1 MLLQTFFLYI
11 CSVEIDQSIELFV
24 DYLSSERRLSK
35 HTVKAYSEDA
45 LAFCQYCA
53 EEDVHD
59 TDEVSSSLLRD
70 WEMSLMDNGIQ
81 PRSVARKIASL
92 RAWNRFLRKQGILD
106 KDLFLK
112 INTPKVGKRLPVFF
126 RESEMDNLLDNDE
139 VFPDTFEGIRD
150 RLIIEMLYATGMRR
164 AELIGL
170 TDASVD
176 LSGKTVK
183 VLGKRNKERLIPI
196 GTEICELAEEYISI
210 RNEKAYN
217 KTDKFFVTEK
227 GSAIYPMLVERVVKR
242 YLSLFSNADKISP
255 HVMRH
260 TFATHLLDHGADI
273 NAIKELLGHA
283 NLSAT
288 QIYTHNTI
296 ERLKKTYKTAHPR
309 AKE

>member
-1 MLLQTFFLYI
+1 M
-11 CSVEIDQSIELFV
+11 EINQSIELFT
-24 DYLSSERRLSK
+24 DYLSSERRFSE
-35 HTVKAYSEDA
+35 HTVKAYREDA
-45 LAFCQYCA
+45 FAFCQYCS

-59 TDEVSSSLLRD
+59 TDDVSPSLLRD

-92 RAWNRFLRKQGILD
+92 RAWNRFLRKQKILE

-126 RESEMDNLLDNDE
+126 RESEMDNLLATDD

-150 RLIIEMLYATGMRR
+150 RLIIETFYATGIRR

-170 TDASVD
+170 KNSWVD
-176 LSGKTVK
+176 TNAHTLK
-183 VLGKRNKERLIPI
+183 VLGKRNKERIIPFGDKLCQHI
-196 GTEICELAEEYISI
+196 EKYICIREAEVC
-210 RNEKAYN
+210 N
-217 KTDKFFVTEK
+217 KTDRFFVTK
-227 GSAIYPMLVERVVKR
+227 SGNALYPMLVERVVKH
-242 YLSLFSNADKISP
+242 YLSLFSTADKISP

-296 ERLKKTYKTAHPR
+296 EKLKKTYKTAHPR

>member
-11 CSVEIDQSIELFV
+11 CSVEIKQSIALFS
-24 DYLSSERRLSK
+24 DYLSSERRLSE
-35 HTVKAYSEDA
+35 HTVKAYREDT
-45 LAFCQYCA
+45 LAFCKYCA

-70 WEMSLMDNGIQ
+70 WEMSLMDDGIQ

-92 RAWNRFLRKQGILD
+92 RAWNRFLRKQKILE

-170 TDASVD
+170 KDNWVNRSER
-176 LSGKTVK
+176 TVK
-183 VLGKRNKERLIPI
+183 VLGKRNKERIIPF
-196 GTEICELAEEYISI
+196 GDELCEHIEKYISERDKI
-210 RNEKAYN
+210 LHN

-296 ERLKKTYKTAHPR
+296 EKLKKTYKTAHPR

>member
-1 MLLQTFFLYI
+1 M
-11 CSVEIDQSIELFV
+11 EIKQSIELFT
-24 DYLSSERRLSK
+24 DYLSSERRFSE
-35 HTVKAYSEDA
+35 HTVKAYREDA
-45 LAFCQYCA
+45 FAFCQYCS

-59 TDEVSSSLLRD
+59 TDDVSPSLLRD
-70 WEMSLMDNGIQ
+70 WEMSLLDNGIQ

-92 RAWNRFLRKQGILD
+92 RAWNRFLRKQ
-106 KDLFLK
+106 K
-112 INTPKVGKRLPVFF
+112 I
-126 RESEMDNLLDNDE
+126 
-139 VFPDTFEGIRD
+139 
-150 RLIIEMLYATGMRR
+150 ATGIRR

-170 TDASVD
+170 KDRAVD
-176 LSGKTVK
+176 RKGKTLK
-183 VLGKRNKERLIPI
+183 VLGKRNKERIIPF
-196 GTEICELAEEYISI
+196 GEELCEHIEKYISERDKI
-210 RNEKAYN
+210 IHN
-217 KTDKFFVTEK
+217 KTDKFFVTQK

-296 ERLKKTYKTAHPR
+296 EKLKKTYKTAHPR

>member
-1 MLLQTFFLYI
+1 M
-11 CSVEIDQSIELFV
+11 EIKQSIEQFIE
-24 DYLSSERRLSK
+24 YLSSERRMSP
-35 HTVKAYSEDA
+35 HTVKAYSDDVR
-45 LAFCQYCA
+45 AFAQYCA

-59 TDEVSSSLLRD
+59 TVELSTLAVRD
-70 WEMSLMDNGIQ
+70 WEMCLIDNDMQ
-81 PRSVARKIASL
+81 PRSVARKMASL
-92 RAWNRFLRKQGILD
+92 RAWNRFLHKQKILD

-112 INTPKVGKRLPVFF
+112 ISTPKVRKKLPVFV
-126 RESEMDNLLDNDE
+126 RESEMENLLGAEN

-170 TDASVD
+170 KDSWVD
-176 LSGKTVK
+176 TKGRVLK
-183 VLGKRNKERLIPI
+183 VLGKRNKERMIPF
-196 GTEICELAEEYISI
+196 GEELCAEIEKYISA
-210 RNEKAYN
+210 RDAETHN
-217 KTDKFFVTEK
+217 KTDRFFVTKK
-227 GSAIYPMLVERVVKR
+227 GSALYPMLVERVVKR
-242 YLSLFSNADKISP
+242 YLSLFSNADKLSP

>member
-1 MLLQTFFLYI
+1 M
-11 CSVEIDQSIELFV
+11 EIEQSIELFI
-24 DYLSSERRLSK
+24 DYLTTERRLSA
-35 HTVKAYSEDA
+35 HTVTAYTDDVRSFQDYCSAEDITDT
-45 LAFCQYCA
+45 
-53 EEDVHD
+53 EEL
-59 TDEVSSSLLRD
+59 SPLLLRD
-70 WEMSLMDNGIQ
+70 WEMSLLDDGIQ
-81 PRSVARKIASL
+81 PRSVSRKMASL
-92 RAWNRFLRKQGILD
+92 RSWSRFLRKQKILE
-106 KDLFLK
+106 KDLFAKISTLK
-112 INTPKVGKRLPVFF
+112 TRKNLPVFF
-126 RESEMDNLLDNDE
+126 RESEMSNLLDTDD
-139 VFPDTFEGIRD
+139 VFPDTFDGIRD

-296 ERLKKTYKTAHPR
+296 EKLKKTYKTAHPR

>member
-1 MLLQTFFLYI
+1 MRIFF
-11 CSVEIDQSIELFV
+11 CNFADVEINQSIEQFV
-24 DYLSSERRLSK
+24 EYLHSERRLSQ
-35 HTVKAYSEDA
+35 HTVTAYREDVQ
-45 LAFCQYCA
+45 AFATYCA
-53 EEDVHD
+53 DEEVVDTADV
-59 TDEVSSSLLRD
+59 VPSLVRA
-70 WEMSLMDNGIQ
+70 WEMSLIEDGMQ

-92 RAWNRFLRKQGILD
+92 RAWNRFLRKQKILE

-112 INTPKVGKRLPVFF
+112 IITPKVRKQLPVFV
-126 RESEMDNLLDNDE
+126 RESEMDNLLGTDD
-139 VFPDTFEGIRD
+139 VFPNTFEGIRD
-150 RLIIEMLYATGMRR
+150 RLIIETFYATGIRR

-170 TDASVD
+170 KNSWVD
-176 LSGKTVK
+176 TNGRTLK
-183 VLGKRNKERLIPI
+183 VLGKRNKERIIPFGDI
-196 GTEICELAEEYISI
+196 LCKHIEKYICIRDTEVC
-210 RNEKAYN
+210 N
-217 KTDKFFVTEK
+217 KTDRFFVTK
-227 GSAIYPMLVERVVKR
+227 NGSALYPMLVERVVKH
-242 YLSLFSNADKISP
+242 YLSLFSDADKKSP